1 MELGETCC
9 PKHFCRL
16 GIVKG
21 GGMPI
26 GHHWCQLQHMECHWW
41 FL

>member
-1 MELGETCC
+1 MELGEMCC
-9 PKHFCRL
+9 PKHFYRL

-26 GHHWCQLQHMECHWW
+26 GHHW
-41 FL
+41 